1 MSVNDDK
8 YVYIDGKTI
17 DFSNLDV
24 KYGRSGSNQ
33 ENIVNYT
40 SWVIQL
46 KYFFYSY
53 HNFGY

>member
-17 DFSNLDV
+17 DSSNLDV

-33 ENIVNYT
+33 DIVNYT